1 MSQLASR
8 IDYMVTTTKGMIR
21 TIQSQGTGDL
31 MFTATLYKHGR
42 KLNSIELAEAGSF
55 SRLIR
60 QYVKSEQPD
69 KVRVE
74 LKTMSDNVQKWMKQF
89 DLQDSGETLSRS
101 LPLPSPTGY
110 NSGHSGYA
118 GLGEAEI
125 NDLVNKRFVE
135 LERQKELERVNQELN
150 ELRERNGEL
159 ERELEELTTTVE
171 AKKQVEY
178 YSSIIGA
185 ALPGLAKFFQA
196 TAIGPALNF
205 LAGSENSSENSS
217 SESGT
222 ASSLEAPVASAPV
235 DMLCNFIRT
244 LNEQEIATLY
254 LLMAEVEKDRSNIQ
268 RVLSY
273 ITRHQPGQDSL

>member
-8 IDYMVTTTKGMIR
+8 IDYMVSTTKGMIR

-89 DLQDSGETLSRS
+89 DLQESGETLSR
-101 LPLPSPTGY
+101 PLPVSTY
-110 NSGHSGYA
+110 NTGHSGYA

-185 ALPGLAKFFQA
+185 ALPGLAKFFEA
-196 TAIGPALNF
+196 SAIGPALTF
-205 LAGSENSSENSS
+205 LAGSEDDKENGLD
-217 SESGT
+217 EPL
-222 ASSLEAPVASAPV
+222 LEAPMVSAPV

>member
-89 DLQDSGETLSRS
+89 DLQESSEPLSRS
-101 LPLPSPTGY
+101 LPVSTY
-110 NSGHSGYA
+110 NTGHSGYA

-135 LERQKELERVNQELN
+135 LEKQKELERVNQELN

-205 LAGSENSSENSS
+205 LAGSESSLP
-217 SESGT
+217 ESGT

-273 ITRHQPGQDSL
+273 ITRQQPGQDSL

>member
-1 MSQLASR
+1 
-8 IDYMVTTTKGMIR
+8 MVTTTKGMIR

-110 NSGHSGYA
+110 NTGYA

-135 LERQKELERVNQELN
+135 LEKQKELERVNQELN

>member
-1 MSQLASR
+1 
-8 IDYMVTTTKGMIR
+8 
-21 TIQSQGTGDL
+21 
-31 MFTATLYKHGR
+31 
-42 KLNSIELAEAGSF
+42 
-55 SRLIR
+55 
-60 QYVKSEQPD
+60 
-69 KVRVE
+69 
-74 LKTMSDNVQKWMKQF
+74 
-89 DLQDSGETLSRS
+89 
-101 LPLPSPTGY
+101 
-110 NSGHSGYA
+110 
-118 GLGEAEI
+118 
-125 NDLVNKRFVE
+125 
-135 LERQKELERVNQELN
+135 
-150 ELRERNGEL
+150 
-159 ERELEELTTTVE
+159 VE

-273 ITRHQPGQDSL
+273 ITRQQPGQDSL

>member
-89 DLQDSGETLSRS
+89 DLQESSETLSR
-101 LPLPSPTGY
+101 PLPVSTY
-110 NSGHSGYA
+110 NTGHSGYA

-135 LERQKELERVNQELN
+135 LEKQKELERVNQELN

-205 LAGSENSSENSS
+205 LAGSENSLP
-217 SESGT
+217 ESDT

-273 ITRHQPGQDSL
+273 ITRQQPGQDSL

>member
-8 IDYMVTTTKGMIR
+8 IDYMVSTTKGMIR

-101 LPLPSPTGY
+101 LPVSTY
-110 NSGHSGYA
+110 NTGHSGYA

-196 TAIGPALNF
+196 TAIGPALYF
-205 LAGSENSSENSS
+205 LAGSENGLP
-217 SESGT
+217 ESDT

-273 ITRHQPGQDSL
+273 ITRQQPGQDSL

>member
-101 LPLPSPTGY
+101 LPVSTY
-110 NSGHSGYA
+110 NTGHSGYA

-185 ALPGLAKFFQA
+185 ALPGLAKFFEA
-196 TAIGPALNF
+196 SAIGPALTF
-205 LAGSENSSENSS
+205 LAGSEDDKENGLD
-217 SESGT
+217 EPL
-222 ASSLEAPVASAPV
+222 LEAPMVSAPV

>member
-1 MSQLASR
+1 
-8 IDYMVTTTKGMIR
+8 MVTTTKGMIR

-110 NSGHSGYA
+110 STGYA

-135 LERQKELERVNQELN
+135 LEKQKELERVNQELN

-205 LAGSENSSENSS
+205 LAGSENSLP
-217 SESGT
+217 ESDT

>member
-89 DLQDSGETLSRS
+89 DLQESSETLSRS
-101 LPLPSPTGY
+101 LPVSTY
-110 NSGHSGYA
+110 NTGHSGYA

-135 LERQKELERVNQELN
+135 LEKQKELERVNQELN

-205 LAGSENSSENSS
+205 LAGSENGLP
-217 SESGT
+217 ESDT

-273 ITRHQPGQDSL
+273 ITRKQPGQDSL

>member
-89 DLQDSGETLSRS
+89 DLQESSETLSRS
-101 LPLPSPTGY
+101 LPVSTY
-110 NSGHSGYA
+110 NTGHSGYA

-135 LERQKELERVNQELN
+135 LEKQKELERVNQELN

-205 LAGSENSSENSS
+205 LAGSENSLP
-217 SESGT
+217 ESDT
-222 ASSLEAPVASAPV
+222 ASSLETPVASAPV

-273 ITRHQPGQDSL
+273 ITRQQPGQDSL

>member
-110 NSGHSGYA
+110 STGYA

-135 LERQKELERVNQELN
+135 LEKQKELERVNQELN

-205 LAGSENSSENSS
+205 LAGSENSLP
-217 SESGT
+217 ESDT

-273 ITRHQPGQDSL
+273 ITRQQPGQDSL

>member
-1 MSQLASR
+1 
-8 IDYMVTTTKGMIR
+8 
-21 TIQSQGTGDL
+21 

-110 NSGHSGYA
+110 STGHSGYA

-135 LERQKELERVNQELN
+135 LEKQKELERVNQELN

-185 ALPGLAKFFQA
+185 ALPGLAKFFEA
-196 TAIGPALNF
+196 SAIGPALTF
-205 LAGSENSSENSS
+205 LAGSEDDKENGLD
-217 SESGT
+217 EPL
-222 ASSLEAPVASAPV
+222 LEAPMVSAPV

>member
-1 MSQLASR
+1 
-8 IDYMVTTTKGMIR
+8 
-21 TIQSQGTGDL
+21 
-31 MFTATLYKHGR
+31 
-42 KLNSIELAEAGSF
+42 
-55 SRLIR
+55 
-60 QYVKSEQPD
+60 
-69 KVRVE
+69 
-74 LKTMSDNVQKWMKQF
+74 
-89 DLQDSGETLSRS
+89 
-101 LPLPSPTGY
+101 
-110 NSGHSGYA
+110 
-118 GLGEAEI
+118 
-125 NDLVNKRFVE
+125 VE

-185 ALPGLAKFFQA
+185 ALPGLAKFFEA
-196 TAIGPALNF
+196 SAIGPALTF
-205 LAGSENSSENSS
+205 LAGSEDDKENGLD
-217 SESGT
+217 EPL
-222 ASSLEAPVASAPV
+222 LEAPMVSAPV

>member
-110 NSGHSGYA
+110 STGYA

-135 LERQKELERVNQELN
+135 LEKQKELERVNQELN

-205 LAGSENSSENSS
+205 LAGSENSLP
-217 SESGT
+217 ESGT

-273 ITRHQPGQDSL
+273 ITRQQPGQDSL

>member
-101 LPLPSPTGY
+101 LPLPSPTY
-110 NSGHSGYA
+110 STGYA

-135 LERQKELERVNQELN
+135 LEKQKELERVNQELN

-185 ALPGLAKFFQA
+185 ALPGLAKFFEA
-196 TAIGPALNF
+196 SAIGPALTF
-205 LAGSENSSENSS
+205 LAGSEDDKENGLD
-217 SESGT
+217 EPL
-222 ASSLEAPVASAPV
+222 LEAPMVSAPV

-273 ITRHQPGQDSL
+273 ITRQQPGQDSL

>member
-110 NSGHSGYA
+110 STGYA

-135 LERQKELERVNQELN
+135 LEKQKELERVNQELN

-185 ALPGLAKFFQA
+185 ALPGLAKFFEA
-196 TAIGPALNF
+196 SAIGPALTF
-205 LAGSENSSENSS
+205 LAGSEDDKENGLD
-217 SESGT
+217 EPL
-222 ASSLEAPVASAPV
+222 LEAPMVSAPV

-273 ITRHQPGQDSL
+273 ITRQQPGQDSL

>member
-1 MSQLASR
+1 
-8 IDYMVTTTKGMIR
+8 
-21 TIQSQGTGDL
+21 
-31 MFTATLYKHGR
+31 
-42 KLNSIELAEAGSF
+42 
-55 SRLIR
+55 
-60 QYVKSEQPD
+60 
-69 KVRVE
+69 VE

-110 NSGHSGYA
+110 STGYA

-135 LERQKELERVNQELN
+135 LEKQKELERVNQELN

-273 ITRHQPGQDSL
+273 ITRQQPGQDSL

>member
-89 DLQDSGETLSRS
+89 DLQESGETLSR
-101 LPLPSPTGY
+101 PLPVSTY
-110 NSGHSGYA
+110 NTGHSGYA

-135 LERQKELERVNQELN
+135 LEKQKELERVNQELN

-205 LAGSENSSENSS
+205 LAGSENGLP
-217 SESGT
+217 ESGT

-273 ITRHQPGQDSL
+273 ITRQQPGQDSL

>member
-89 DLQDSGETLSRS
+89 DLQESSETLSR
-101 LPLPSPTGY
+101 PLPVSTY
-110 NSGHSGYA
+110 NTGHSGYA

-185 ALPGLAKFFQA
+185 ALPGLAKFFEA
-196 TAIGPALNF
+196 SAIGPALTF
-205 LAGSENSSENSS
+205 LAGSEDDKENGLD
-217 SESGT
+217 EPL
-222 ASSLEAPVASAPV
+222 LEAPMVSAPV

>member
-110 NSGHSGYA
+110 STGYA

-205 LAGSENSSENSS
+205 LAGSENSLP
-217 SESGT
+217 ESDT
-222 ASSLEAPVASAPV
+222 ASSLETPVASAPV

>member
-89 DLQDSGETLSRS
+89 DLQEFSEHAEPFTACT
-101 LPLPSPTGY
+101 SPDGLHT
-110 NSGHSGYA
+110 GYA

-135 LERQKELERVNQELN
+135 LEKQKELERVNQELN

-205 LAGSENSSENSS
+205 LAGIGNDKRMVRITALNQ
-217 SESGT
+217 T
-222 ASSLEAPVASAPV
+222 ASPLEAPVASAPV

-273 ITRHQPGQDSL
+273 ITRQQPGQDSL

>member
-101 LPLPSPTGY
+101 LPVSTY
-110 NSGHSGYA
+110 NTGHSGYA

-135 LERQKELERVNQELN
+135 LEKQKELERVNQELN

-205 LAGSENSSENSS
+205 LAGSENGLP
-217 SESGT
+217 ESDT

-273 ITRHQPGQDSL
+273 ITRQQPGQDSL